1 MELHTDKTESKMPK
15 GVLRSILG
23 AMICFILLIIFI
35 SSSYFRLAEIE
46 VEGNKNLSDKE
57 IIEMTGIAE
66 DANILSIGLDRT
78 CDRLMKD
85 LRIEHAEATRVFP
98 DRIRLV
104 VTERTPLFYAA
115 GGYGFLEIDKKGTVL
130 AVHRSMERMDVP
142 VVTGCQ
148 LSDLYVGDVVS
159 DNDLKQVTDYLAG
172 LSDDI
177 IRQISEINI
186 KDSAKVYAYTSDS
199 IYIDLGP
206 ISRLAEKAPLT
217 NEFLGAIT
225 EDGLAVRSIHLDYS
239 VPVMKLRR

>member
-1 MELHTDKTESKMPK
+1 MEHHTNKTESKMPK
-15 GVLRSILG
+15 GVLRSILA
-23 AMICFILLIIFI
+23 AMIGFILLIIFI

-46 VEGNKNLSDKE
+46 VEGNVGLSDKE
-57 IIEMTGIAE
+57 VIEMTGIAE
-66 DANILSIGLDRT
+66 DANILSIGLDRM
-78 CDRLMKD
+78 CDRLMQD
-85 LRIEHAEATRVFP
+85 MRIEHAEATRVFP

-104 VTERTPLFYAA
+104 VKERTPLFYAA

-130 AVHRSMERMDVP
+130 AVHRSMNRMDVP
-142 VVTGCQ
+142 VLTGCQ

-159 DNDLKQVTDYLAG
+159 DDNLKQVTDYLTG

-186 KDSAKVYAYTSDS
+186 KDPARVYAYTSDS

-206 ISRLAEKAPLT
+206 ISRLAEKASLT

-225 EDGLAVRSIHLDYS
+225 DDGLAVKSIHLDYS

>member
-1 MELHTDKTESKMPK
+1 MPK
-15 GVLRSILG
+15 GVLRSILA
-23 AMICFILLIIFI
+23 AMMGFILLIIFV

-46 VEGNKNLSDKE
+46 VEGNTGLSDKE
-57 IIEMTGIAE
+57 VIEMTGIAE
-66 DANILSIGLDRT
+66 DANILSVGLDRM
-78 CDRLMKD
+78 CDKLMLD

-104 VTERTPLFYAA
+104 VKERTPLFYAA

-130 AVHRSMERMDVP
+130 AVHRSMNRMDVP
-142 VVTGCQ
+142 VLTGCK

-159 DNDLKQVTDYLAG
+159 DDDLKQVTDYLTG

-177 IRQISEINI
+177 IKQISEINI
-186 KDSAKVYAYTSDS
+186 KDRDRVYAYTSDS

-206 ISRLAEKAPLT
+206 IGRLAEKAPLT

-225 EDGLAVRSIHLDYS
+225 EDGLAVKSIHLDYA